1 MGNSKKRILI
11 LIDWFDPAY
20 KAGGPIR
27 SCVNFV
33 SHMHKDFELFVLT
46 GCYDLGSTVILPGI
60 EPGKWNDYSGK
71 AQVMYAWPQQ
81 LNNKNIIEIINELTP
96 DFIYLNGLFS
106 KQLTLLPLWL
116 KKTGKIKA
124 PIILAPRGMLKQS
137 ALAFK
142 PFKKKIFLSLAQ
154 AAGIDRLVKFQA
166 TDSDERKDILK
177 YFSKAQVLCAN
188 NLPGSVADEA
198 VWIDKKKGN
207 LSAIFVGRVHPIK
220 NLAYLLAIIQRM
232 KGEVDFT
239 IIGAKE
245 DEAYW
250 KECNEL
256 IEKMPSNITIKY
268 LGEQAHDR
276 ILSEINKH
284 HIFILPTKGENFGHA
299 IFESLSVG
307 RPVIISDQTPWRNLS
322 QQKAGWDLPLEEPPA
337 FEEALLQ
344 AINWDQD
351 EYNEWSKSALTLAK
365 KFVEQ
370 SDIKESYL
378 KLFG

>member
-1 MGNSKKRILI
+1 MVNKKKKILI
-11 LIDWFDPAY
+11 LIDWFDPAF

-33 SHMHKDFELFVLT
+33 SHLHKDFELFVLT
-46 GCYDLGSTVILPGI
+46 GCYDLGSTDILPGI

-71 AQVMYAWPQQ
+71 ARVMYAWPQQ
-81 LNNKNIIEIINELTP
+81 LNSKNIIEIINELAP

-124 PIILAPRGMLKQS
+124 PVILAPRGMLKQS

-142 PFKKKIFLSLAQ
+142 SFKKKIFLSVAQ

-177 YFSKAQVLCAN
+177 YFPKGQVGIAS
-188 NLPGSVADEA
+188 NLPGPVADEA
-198 VWIDKKKGN
+198 VWIDKKKGA
-207 LSAIFVGRVHPIK
+207 LSAIFVGRLHPIK
-220 NLAYLLAIIQRM
+220 SLAYLLAIIQRLN
-232 KGEVDFT
+232 GEVNLT

-245 DEAYW
+245 DESYW
-250 KECNEL
+250 DECKEL
-256 IEKMPSNITIKY
+256 IETMPSNISIQY

-276 ILSEINKH
+276 ILSEINRH
-284 HIFILPTKGENFGHA
+284 HIFVLPTRGENFGHA

-307 RPVIISDQTPWRNLS
+307 RPVLISDQTPWRNLS
-322 QQKAGWDLPLEEPPA
+322 QQKAGWDLPLQQPSA
-337 FEEALLQ
+337 FEESLNQ
-344 AINWDQD
+344 AIHWNQD
-351 EYNEWSKSALTLAK
+351 EYNEWSRSALTLAK

-370 SDIKESYL
+370 SDIKENYI